1 MENTE
6 NIRGKRKDEHLK
18 YFLSSKASGSNGFED
33 VILQNNS
40 LPGIDF
46 EEISTEYVF
55 LNKYIDSP
63 LMINAM
69 TGGTEYSGE
78 LNRKLSRLAVKF
90 NIPIAVGSQTIALD
104 NPAAADHFR
113 RVREINR
120 DGIVIANL
128 SANMGLEDA
137 YKAIDM
143 LEADAIQLHLNAVQE
158 MCMAEG
164 DRCFKGAMENIREI
178 TALSGVPVIVKETG
192 FGMSY
197 ETANR
202 LWTAGVRYID
212 ISGRGGT
219 NFISI
224 ESLRNEEKD
233 CSFLENWGIPTALSL
248 LQCRKAN
255 SDMFIICSGG
265 ISKPEEVI
273 KALCMDADM
282 VALGG
287 VLLRI
292 LLEKGYDAA
301 EEYMEELIY
310 RIRVMMLLLGAKDI
324 TELKNVPYL
333 LKGELKEIFGYFNQ
347 EWRNVK

>member
-1 MENTE
+1 MGEMEKQRE
-6 NIRGKRKDEHLK
+6 KRKDEHLR
-18 YFLSSKASGSNGFED
+18 YFLQNEASGENGFRD
-33 VILQNNS
+33 VVLQNNS
-40 LPGIDF
+40 LPGVDF

-78 LNRKLSRLAVKF
+78 INRKLARLAVRF
-90 NIPIAVGSQTIALD
+90 NIPIAVGSQTIAFE
-104 NPAAADHFR
+104 NPEAADTFK

-128 SANMGLEDA
+128 SANLGIEEA

-143 LEADAIQLHLNAVQE
+143 IEADAVQLHLNAVQE

-164 DRCFKGAMENIREI
+164 DRSFKGALENIKQVA
-178 TALSGVPVIVKETG
+178 ALSEVPVIVKETG

-197 ETANR
+197 ETAKK
-202 LWTAGVRYID
+202 LYGAGVRYLD

-219 NFISI
+219 NFVSI
-224 ESLRNEEKD
+224 ENSRNVEKD
-233 CSFLENWGIPTALSL
+233 CSLMKDWGIPTALSL
-248 LQCRKAN
+248 LECRKAD
-255 SDMFIICSGG
+255 SDLFIICSGG
-265 ISKPEEVI
+265 ISKADEII

-287 VLLRI
+287 SVLRI
-292 LLEKGYDAA
+292 MLEKGYEAA
-301 EEYMEELIY
+301 EQYLEVLISG
-310 RIRVMMLLLGAKDI
+310 MKTLMLLLGARDI
-324 TELKNVPYL
+324 AELKNVQYL
-333 LKGELKEIFGYFNQ
+333 LKGEVRELFSYKF
-347 EWRNVK
+347 K